1 MYKLVVRA
9 FCVFTRRSEL
19 PSEFPAPI
27 AEGAELGKLKISLGD
42 SLLAEVGIIAEKS
55 VGRMGIWDKLMSYF

>member
-1 MYKLVVRA
+1 MLIRHL
-9 FCVFTRRSEL
+9 EL